1 MKHIIILCFLLI
13 KTFGNCELPVYKL
26 NFDFNET
33 KSDLAIIRDYAE
45 KNKDIPKNS
54 DLILG
59 TIMTE
64 AEKYDISPY
73 ILYAIF
79 WQESRFKAHIEH
91 PFIYVKGKRTR
102 AVGLGGVVWEWWDE
116 KLIKNDIADV
126 RADLFDPE
134 TNIRASAF
142 ILNEFR
148 KMKQLQ
154 GTQNKLES
162 ALARYYGSVKSGYH
176 KKIIKIANK
185 IENQN

>member
-1 MKHIIILCFLLI
+1 MKLLI
-13 KTFGNCELPVYKL
+13 LALLCLNTFGNYELPTYKMSYNL
-26 NFDFNET
+26 IEKT
-33 KSDLAIIRDYAE
+33 SDLSIIRDYEE

-59 TIMTE
+59 TIIEE
-64 AEKYDISPY
+64 AEKYDFSPY

-102 AVGLGGVVWEWWDE
+102 AVGLGGVVWEWWDQ

-176 KKIIKIANK
+176 KRILKIANK
-185 IENQN
+185 IENEK